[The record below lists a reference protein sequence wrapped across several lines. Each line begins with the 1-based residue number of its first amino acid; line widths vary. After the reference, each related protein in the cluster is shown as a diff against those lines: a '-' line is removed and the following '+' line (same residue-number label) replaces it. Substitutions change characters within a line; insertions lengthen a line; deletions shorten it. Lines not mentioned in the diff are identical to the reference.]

1 MPNRLYDEL
10 MGGDPSGMGF
20 VDSSTGLAVD
30 RQGQYV
36 APDSRMASEVRN
48 AGMQNIT
55 GSSTRTA
62 GRTITPPPPPRPTV
76 STGTGFTSSVVP
88 SATIMSESQTR
99 EAAKQRFLEDFG
111 QDPNWQAKLA
121 EYQGDVEA
129 AYEAILGEGG
139 PLAEGRRLAEESFR
153 RQEENVQTGFRQS
166 RQQLAEQSFLGER
179 QMQQQLAA
187 RGLGGSGLAQLGGV
201 QQQISQGRAQTD
213 LYSQFTR
220 SLENLAASEAKSAQ
234 QFLEVESNL
243 RMALSQQK
251 LSLKRDI
258 DQRQQEYD
266 RFKGQTIGTLQ
277 QAIQSNNYQQYQT
290 AMQDYGLLQ
299 DLRRETEQ
307 RRLDSLSY
315 TTQLI
320 ERSFNDL
327 ILEAEQTMKNKNER
341 EETIRKLRADLL
353 IELDKA
359 GRDLSRYDEGLSPG
373 SLVGEIRGRY
383 SFATQP
389 TGAPLT
395 PEQESAAEAA
405 RRRTESNRTVTGAG
419 VTALTPEQLAA
430 LEANR

>member
-10 MGGDPSGMGF
+10 MKEEQGMGF
-20 VDSSTGLAVD
+20 VDSSTGLSVD

-201 QQQISQGRAQTD
+201 QQQIAQGRAQTG
-213 LYSQFTR
+213 LYSQFTQ

-234 QFLEVESNL
+234 QFSEAEANL

-277 QAIQSNNYQQYQT
+277 QAIQSNNYQEYQA

-315 TTQLI
+315 TTQIIQQTYAGLI
-320 ERSFNDL
+320 QQ
-327 ILEAEQTMKNKNER
+327 AEGIKNETER
-341 EETIRKLRADLL
+341 RNTINQLTIDLAQ
-353 IELDKA
+353 ELDRA

-373 SLVGEIRGRY
+373 SLVGEITGRY

-389 TGAPLT
+389 TGATLT

-419 VTALTPEQLAA
+419 ITTLTPEQLAA
-430 LEANR
+430 LEENR